1 MLLKR
6 ERFMHEA
13 SKDLDFGKCN
23 PGRSYICAD
32 EVGYSFSLFSY
43 PSRNLLP
50 SEVFIPCVHS
60 DPRPQKTKKKMWGD
74 KKAET
79 HTGSI
84 S

>member
-23 PGRSYICAD
+23 PGRSYVCAD

-50 SEVFIPCVHS
+50 IYV
-60 DPRPQKTKKKMWGD
+60 
-74 KKAET
+74 
-79 HTGSI
+79 
-84 S
+84 